1 MRPAATTMTDT
12 IITSETLDEVVLLV
26 QDVESGSEALPAE
39 VRDAYLTARQEIVE
53 KRRSAESDDKSL
65 QLSW

>member
-1 MRPAATTMTDT
+1 MTDT
-12 IITSETLDEVVLLV
+12 TITSETLDEVVLLV
-26 QDVESGSEALPAE
+26 QDVESGSEALPPE